1 RHRFQPGF
9 VLAAKWFRRPGN
21 RSHFREL
28 APQLAWAVRGAGPTR
43 AAIDSRQQF
52 AERHTYV
59 LGGSSGCRAFRVAPT
74 IASME
79 LGVRLMFRKAILAL
93 TAVLAVS
100 LVAPS
105 EALAWRGGWGGWR
118 GPGWGWGAVGVGV
131 GLGLAAATTP
141 YYWG

>member
-1 RHRFQPGF
+1 
-9 VLAAKWFRRPGN
+9 
-21 RSHFREL
+21 
-28 APQLAWAVRGAGPTR
+28 
-43 AAIDSRQQF
+43 
-52 AERHTYV
+52 
-59 LGGSSGCRAFRVAPT
+59 
-74 IASME
+74 
-79 LGVRLMFRKAILAL
+79 MFRKAILAL

-141 YYWG
+141 YYWGGYPHGYGYPYGYTSYYGNGGCYFTTQRVITPWGRRWRQVQVCH